1 MRRRLLPSLL
11 SHRFFRN
18 SSLLRLSAPSLERN
32 DDVTFG
38 GAMVKSVL
46 ERSFFILQ
54 LQPAFD
60 LGCQNPDSQPPDIV
74 CAPAILYQLLR

>member
-1 MRRRLLPSLL
+1 
-11 SHRFFRN
+11 
-18 SSLLRLSAPSLERN
+18 
-32 DDVTFG
+32 
-38 GAMVKSVL
+38 MVKSVL